1 MEASSG
7 IGLGVA
13 PGIWVREGDRGRL
26 PGGRAAGAEAAT
38 GTHCPADFPRPE
50 FRTHGWS
57 LSGCGARLMPYVV
70 AFFFFFRCWSYC
82 TCCLAFSVSP
92 SSPFFTYFSLIMST
106 SALLRPPSFSLPS
119 PPPHTS
125 TLLLP
130 QSCIYLFSFPRPNL
144 LATHALP
151 PFFLF
156 TFRDWFSF
164 IFFLLP
170 KAVAQLSCFFIL
182 YILHIIIRKI
192 VIFSFCFPVYKFRW
206 THLF

>member
-7 IGLGVA
+7 IGLGVT
-13 PGIWVREGDRGRL
+13 PGIGVRKGDGGGL
-26 PGGRAAGAEAAT
+26 PEGRAAGAEAAT
-38 GTHCPADFPRPE
+38 GTHGPADFPRPE

-57 LSGCGARLMPYVV
+57 LSGCGARPMPYVM
-70 AFFFFFRCWSYC
+70 AFFFCCCCWSYC

-92 SSPFFTYFSLIMST
+92 SSPFFTCFFLIMST

-119 PPPHTS
+119 PPH

-130 QSCIYLFSFPRPNL
+130 QSCIYLFSFPRPYL

-156 TFRDWFSF
+156 TFCD
-164 IFFLLP
+164 
-170 KAVAQLSCFFIL
+170 
-182 YILHIIIRKI
+182 
-192 VIFSFCFPVYKFRW
+192 
-206 THLF
+206 